1 MKVLIV
7 TGGIGSGKSQ
17 VCRILEEKYG
27 FPVYEADIRAKALY
41 VEIPEMLDDIEAAVG
56 TCIRSDSGAFV
67 PKMLADVIFTDADAL
82 RKVEDIV
89 FPKLKEDFS
98 NWAVAQGKG
107 VVVLESA
114 TVLEKPQF
122 DGFGDIVLLVDAPI
136 ELRLSRA
143 CSRDDQDKARILER
157 MASQPLMNMMSEGGS
172 CDRVDYVIV
181 NDSSLDDLQGKI
193 SDFIEKYGLTKML

>member
-17 VCRILEEKYG
+17 VCRILKEKYG

-98 NWAVAQGKG
+98 N
-107 VVVLESA
+107 
-114 TVLEKPQF
+114 
-122 DGFGDIVLLVDAPI
+122 
-136 ELRLSRA
+136 
-143 CSRDDQDKARILER
+143 
-157 MASQPLMNMMSEGGS
+157 
-172 CDRVDYVIV
+172 
-181 NDSSLDDLQGKI
+181 
-193 SDFIEKYGLTKML
+193 